1 MISPEKTSMNR
12 VPMLP
17 SDCSILYLED
27 EIIIAL
33 DTAQTLKDMGFRD
46 VHVVHNLRRAAAVAQ
61 EKDTQI
67 HCALLDVNIAGEGLS
82 LDFGRE
88 LLAAGIAVVFASG
101 YNRHEMEAE
110 HKGLTFVEKPLNAAA
125 IAAAFERSVVTG

>member
-1 MISPEKTSMNR
+1 
-12 VPMLP
+12 MLP
-17 SDCSILYLED
+17 SESSILYLED

-33 DTAQTLKDMGFRD
+33 DTAQTLKDMGFRT
-46 VHVVHNLRRAAAVAQ
+46 VHVVHNLRRAAAVVGSD
-61 EKDTQI
+61 ETPI

-88 LLAAGIAVVFASG
+88 LLARGIAVIFASG

-110 HKGLTFVEKPLNAAA
+110 HVGLTFVEKPLNAST
-125 IAAAFERSVVTG
+125 IAAAFERSTPAV